1 MGTGRWRG
9 DAYAYSCSSMSV
21 LIVLL
26 LILVN
31 GVFAMAEIAVVSANK
46 MRLQQKAEAGQPA
59 AKRALALAENPN
71 TFLSTTQ
78 IGITLVGVFSGAFG
92 GATLSGPL
100 AELLR
105 GIPFLASAADPLA
118 FGVVVVLI
126 TYVSLVVGELVPK
139 RIGLNEPE
147 RIAMAL
153 GGLMQGLSQATK
165 PLVSFLSASTNALLA
180 LLRVKPSLEEEIS
193 EEDIDMMIAQ
203 GLRAGVI
210 EPAEQE
216 IIENAFWL
224 GERKTNAIMTPRHE
238 VSWFDLG
245 AGRDEVLDRIR
256 EEPHGRYLVC
266 DGQLDNVVGYVALH
280 DLLIAELSGGQFSLT
295 SMVRKPLMVPET
307 LPILSLLGNFR
318 ESRTH
323 FAVVLDEYGGV
334 EGIATLA
341 DILEELVGDMLP
353 PDEGEQPEV
362 LELAPGRW
370 RVQGSMHVDDF
381 LDLLGLDD
389 DLVPEGSGYQTLGGL
404 LADELGRVP
413 QVDDEAVWHGY
424 RLHVEEMDGLR
435 VGWVVAS
442 RAADEEPDWE

>member
-1 MGTGRWRG
+1 MN
-9 DAYAYSCSSMSV
+9 V
-21 LIVLL
+21 VIVLL
-26 LILVN
+26 LIVVN
-31 GVFAMAEIAVVSANK
+31 GLFAMAEIAIVSANRL
-46 MRLQQKAEAGQPA
+46 RLQQKAEAGLPA
-59 AKRALALAENPN
+59 AVRALALAENPN

-100 AELLR
+100 ADLLR
-105 GIPFLASAADPLA
+105 GVPFLHGVADPLA
-118 FGVVVVLI
+118 FGAVVVLI

-153 GGLMQGLSQATK
+153 GGFMMGLSRLAR
-165 PLVSFLSASTNALLA
+165 PLVAFLGASTNGLLR
-180 LLRVKPSLEEEIS
+180 LLRVKPSAAEVIS

-224 GERKTNAIMTPRHE
+224 GERKANAIMTPRHD
-238 VSWFDLG
+238 VSWFDLA
-245 AGRDEVLDRIR
+245 AGRVEVLERIKA
-256 EEPHGRYLVC
+256 EPHGRYLVC
-266 DGQLDNVVGYVALH
+266 DGELDNVVGFVALQ
-280 DLLIAELSGGQFSLT
+280 DLLVAELADDPFALAGML
-295 SMVRKPLMVPET
+295 RKPLMVPET
-307 LPILSLLGNFR
+307 LPILSLLNSFR

-341 DILEELVGDMLP
+341 DILEELVGDILP
-353 PDEGEQPEV
+353 PGEEGAPEV
-362 LELAPGRW
+362 VELGPRRW

-381 LDLLGLDD
+381 VDLLGLDD
-389 DLVPEGSGYQTLGGL
+389 DVVPEGSGYQTVGGL
-404 LADELGRVP
+404 LADRLGRVP
-413 QVDDEAVWHGY
+413 QAADETAWHGY
-424 RLHVEEMDGLR
+424 SLEVEEMDGLR
-435 VGWVVAS
+435 VSWVRVVPETA
-442 RAADEEPDWE
+442 EEPEWE

>member
-1 MGTGRWRG
+1 MN
-9 DAYAYSCSSMSV
+9 V

-31 GVFAMAEIAVVSANK
+31 GLFAMAEIAIVSANR
-46 MRLQQKAEAGQPA
+46 MRLQQKAESGLA
-59 AKRALALAENPN
+59 AAARALALAENPN

-100 AELLR
+100 ADAFR
-105 GIPFLASAADPLA
+105 RVAFLQGFADPLA
-118 FGVVVVLI
+118 FAVVVVLI

-139 RIGLNEPE
+139 RIGLNDPE

-153 GGLMQGLSQATK
+153 GGFMLGLSRVTR
-165 PLVSFLSASTNALLA
+165 PLVSFLGVSTNALLR
-180 LLRVKPSLEEEIS
+180 LLRVKPRVDDAIS
-193 EEDIDMMIAQ
+193 EEDIDMVIAQ

-224 GERKTNAIMTPRHE
+224 GERKANAIMTPRHE
-238 VSWFDLG
+238 VAWFDVG
-245 AGRDEVLDRIR
+245 AGRVEVMDRIKA
-256 EEPHGRYLVC
+256 EPHGRYLVC
-266 DGQLDNVVGYVALH
+266 DGQLDNVVGFVALY
-280 DLLIAELSGGQFSLT
+280 DLLIAELSADPFSLT
-295 SMVRKPLMVPET
+295 ASVRKPLMVPET
-307 LPILSLLGNFR
+307 LPILSLLNAFR

-341 DILEELVGDMLP
+341 DILEELVGDILP
-353 PDEGEQPEV
+353 PGEEGAPEV
-362 LELAPGRW
+362 VELGPRSW

-381 LDLLGLDD
+381 LELLGLGDGV
-389 DLVPEGSGYQTLGGL
+389 VPEGSGFQTVGGL
-404 LADELGRVP
+404 LADRLGRVP
-413 QVDDEAVWHGY
+413 QQGDETGWQGY
-424 RLHVEEMDGLR
+424 RLVVEEMDGLR
-435 VGWVVAS
+435 VGWVLVTPET
-442 RAADEEPDWE
+442 ADAPGPSA